1 LIAEFIQAR
10 LRKSSSVALPEQLT
24 GALRALVDQGHLRA
38 GHEMP
43 SSRSLARMLGVG
55 RNTVIDAYASLVQ
68 DGYCEARV
76 GSGTY
81 VSSRADGRGA
91 PRKVARGR
99 GPSPRLSARADR
111 MMLNAEAAERGAF
124 APGAPDISLFPFRT
138 WQRLL
143 MSEWNAVRDRD
154 VQHAPPG
161 ASAELREAIAN
172 HLRRT
177 RNTPCDPSQIVVV
190 NGAQHGVDLVARL
203 LADAGDTVWV
213 EDPGYFGARR
223 VFDACNLEV
232 VAVPV
237 DDDGFAPS
245 AVQWT
250 RPPRLIHVTPS
261 HQFPTGVIMSAER
274 RRALV
279 ALALR
284 HRAWLIE
291 DDYDGEFNFSDR
303 AVATLKSIDR
313 GGCVIYLGSFSK
325 VMFPGLRL
333 GYLVLPP
340 AIAQGFANAA
350 ARLTFEGRFVEQRAL
365 ARFIDE
371 GHFDAHVTRMRA
383 IYRARRDALID
394 AWTHEL
400 GDTFP
405 ICGAESGMHVVA
417 QLPRGMDVRVSA
429 EAAKQGI
436 HAAALGPMH
445 AGAVR
450 CSGLVL
456 GYGAIDEREIRRA
469 ATSLARIAAGMI
481 L

>member
-1 LIAEFIQAR
+1 LLAEFIQSR
-10 LRKSSSVALPEQLT
+10 LRKGSPVPLPEQLT
-24 GALRALVDQGHLRA
+24 GALRALVDQGHLPA

-43 SSRSLARMLGVG
+43 STRSLARMLGIG
-55 RNTVIDAYASLVQ
+55 RNSVIEAYANLVA

-81 VSSRADGRGA
+81 VSGRAA
-91 PRKVARGR
+91 IPTPPAKVARTR
-99 GPSPRLSARADR
+99 APAARLSARAER
-111 MMLNAEAAERGAF
+111 MLLNPEAAERGAF
-124 APGAPDISLFPFRT
+124 APGAPDVSHFPFRT

-143 MSEWNAVRDRD
+143 MSEWHAVRDRD
-154 VQHAPPG
+154 VQHAPAQAG
-161 ASAELREAIAN
+161 VELREAIAQ

-177 RNTPCDPSQIVVV
+177 RNTPCEPAQVVV
-190 NGAQHGVDLVARL
+190 VAGAQQGVDLVARL
-203 LADAGDTVWV
+203 LADAGDRVWV

-223 VFDACNLEV
+223 IFDACDLEV
-232 VAVPV
+232 VPVPV

-261 HQFPTGVIMSAER
+261 HQFPTGVVMGAAR

-279 ALALR
+279 ALALQ

-291 DDYDGEFNFSDR
+291 DDYDGEFHFGAR

-313 GGCVIYLGSFSK
+313 AGCVIYVGSFSK
-325 VMFPGLRL
+325 TMFPALRL
-333 GYLVLPP
+333 GYLVVPP
-340 AIAQGFANAA
+340 AIATRFANAA
-350 ARLTFEGRFVEQRAL
+350 AKLAFEGRFVEQRAL
-365 ARFIDE
+365 ARFIGE
-371 GHFDAHVTRMRA
+371 GHFEAHVARMRA

-394 AWTHEL
+394 AWTREL
-400 GDTFP
+400 GETFP
-405 ICGAESGMHVVA
+405 VCGAESGMHVVA

-429 EAAKQGI
+429 QAAKQGI
-436 HAAALGPMH
+436 HAAALGPMY

-450 CSGLVL
+450 SSGLVL
-456 GYGAIDEREIRRA
+456 GYGGIDEREIRRA
-469 ATSLARIAAGMI
+469 ATELARIAAAMI